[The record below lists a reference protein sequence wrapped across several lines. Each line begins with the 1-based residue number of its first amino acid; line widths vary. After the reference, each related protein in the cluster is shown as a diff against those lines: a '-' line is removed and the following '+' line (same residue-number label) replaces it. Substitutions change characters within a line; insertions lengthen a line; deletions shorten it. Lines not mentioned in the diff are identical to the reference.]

1 MRKFGLVLLG
11 GALALTTPAAQGHS
25 TLVTSTP
32 KSGAVVKTFPK
43 TFSLTFN
50 EEILKLPGKEPSRV
64 QLIAPN
70 RMRVSL
76 GKVAIAKEVLT
87 VPMSK
92 AEVKAGKY
100 RLTYRVVSRTCR
112 PAARAVRGGRPLP
125 PAPSVAA
132 RSAPPALPRARRP
145 DRH

>member
-1 MRKFGLVLLG
+1 MRKFALVLLS

-50 EEILKLPGKEPSRV
+50 EVILKLPGKEPSRV

-70 RMRVSL
+70 SNEFHSVRLQSL
-76 GKVAIAKEVLT
+76 KKC
-87 VPMSK
+87 SQ
-92 AEVKAGKY
+92 
-100 RLTYRVVSRTCR
+100 
-112 PAARAVRGGRPLP
+112 LP
-125 PAPSVAA
+125 
-132 RSAPPALPRARRP
+132 
-145 DRH
+145 

>member
-1 MRKFGLVLLG
+1 MKIFNKVALFLVPASLLF
-11 GALALTTPAAQGHS
+11 LPTAQGHS
-25 TLVTSTP
+25 SLINSNP
-32 KSGAVVKTFPK
+32 KNGAAVKSFPK

-70 RMRVSL
+70 SKRISL

-100 RLTYRVVSRTCR
+100 RLTYRVVSNDGHVISGEISFTYK
-112 PAARAVRGGRPLP
+112 P
-125 PAPSVAA
+125 
-132 RSAPPALPRARRP
+132 
-145 DRH
+145 